1 MSLALITFISI
12 FLLTGTGILLA
23 SYRISVASRLRRAA
37 AGYPSQDRYDEDGHE
52 QDRRRL
58 RTQRLAEALDPV
70 QKLVPKSPIEVSVA
84 RKRLMLAGYRQNGH
98 LALLYA
104 AKVIVPI
111 VLVVLSTTTGLY
123 HKGPFFVYASAIALG
138 FLAPDFWLGWQIR
151 KRQLELRL
159 SLPEALDLLTVC
171 VEAGLGLDQAIVR
184 VSDEMRH
191 SRPEIAEELAMINL
205 EQRAGKTRP
214 EALHNLAERTDV
226 DSIRALAAMLIQ
238 TDQFGTSVAESL
250 RVHAESLRTQR
261 RQEVE
266 EQAAKTTVK
275 LIFPLVFCIFPSLF
289 VVTLAPAFLK
299 IMEAFEAYF

>member
-12 FLLTGTGILLA
+12 FLLTGSGILLV
-23 SYRISVASRLRRAA
+23 SYRLSVASRLRRAA
-37 AGYPSQDRYDEDGHE
+37 AGYSVQERYDDG
-52 QDRRRL
+52 QDLDRRRL

-70 QKLVPKSPIEVSVA
+70 QKLIPKSPIEVSVA

-111 VLVVLSTTTGLY
+111 VSVILATTTGLY
-123 HKGPFFVYASAIALG
+123 HKGPFFVYAIAIALG
-138 FLAPDFWLGWQIR
+138 FLAPDFWLGWRIR

-159 SLPEALDLLTVC
+159 ALPEALDLLTVC

-184 VSDEMRH
+184 VSDEMH
-191 SRPEIAEELAMINL
+191 NSRPEIAEELSMVNL
-205 EQRAGKTRP
+205 EQRAGKSRH

-226 DSIRALAAMLIQ
+226 DSIRALTAMLIQ

-250 RVHAESLRTQR
+250 RVHAEALRTQR

-266 EQAAKTTVK
+266 EQAARTTVK

>member
-12 FLLTGTGILLA
+12 FLLTGSGILLV
-23 SYRISVASRLRRAA
+23 SYRLTVAARLKRAA
-37 AGYPSQDRYDEDGHE
+37 AGYSPDDSYEDQSTELDRS
-52 QDRRRL
+52 RRR
-58 RTQRLAEALDPV
+58 TERLAEALDPV
-70 QKLVPKSPIEVSVA
+70 QRLIPKSPLEVSVA
-84 RKRLMLAGYRQNGH
+84 RKRLMLAGYRQSGH

-104 AKVIVPI
+104 AKVIVPVI
-111 VLVVLSTTTGLY
+111 LVILCTTTGLY
-123 HKGPFFVYASAIALG
+123 HKGPFFVYSSAIAVG
-138 FLAPDFWLGWQIR
+138 FLAPDFWVGSRIR

-159 SLPEALDLLTVC
+159 ALPEALDLLTVC
-171 VEAGLGLDQAIVR
+171 VEAGLGLDQAILR
-184 VSDEMRH
+184 VADEMH
-191 SRPEIAEELAMINL
+191 KSRPEIAQEMAMVNF
-205 EQRAGKTRP
+205 EQRAGKSRA

-226 DSIRALAAMLIQ
+226 DSIRALTAMLIQ

-266 EQAAKTTVK
+266 EQAARTTVK